1 MNRTIHFE
9 ILADDPQKLIEFYQA
24 VFSWKI
30 ENWDGEE
37 AYWLVTTG
45 SKELPGINGADM
57 QRHFPQGV
65 INTSQVESLEEA
77 IRKIEAAGGRKLQGP
92 NIIPGVGTSAYCL
105 DPEGN
110 VFGIIEMVHKV
121 IEM

>member
-9 ILADDPQKLIEFYQA
+9 ILADDPDKLIQFYQA

-30 ENWDGEE
+30 ETEDGEE

-45 SKELPGINGADM
+45 SKALTGINGAVM
-57 QRHFPQGV
+57 RRHFPQGV
-65 INTSQVESLEEA
+65 INTSQVESLEDT
-77 IRKIEAAGGRKLQGP
+77 IRKVEAAGGTKLQGP